1 MTYER
6 EWLDRKGAP
15 YLLSLILEKLETMDE
30 PFVTYG
36 ETAEMLER
44 ELETSKIFSLHIG
57 GVAGNM
63 MNEIM
68 SVAKDAPPINA
79 LVTSTSGIPGT
90 GFAWYHDN
98 LWRAKRG
105 KKWEGLDKGQK
116 LEVVKGVREAVRH
129 YKGWDRVFQ
138 QAFGDRPS
146 QLGQKRFTEQDGKP
160 PETAFPRGKGE
171 SEQHRRLKQ
180 WVRDNPS
187 EIGLPRGFEGKVES
201 DLLSGDRIDVLF
213 TKGEDFAVV
222 EVKSCLSNDDD
233 LHRGIYQCVKY
244 REVVRATRLPVEVDV
259 RAILVSERKLP
270 SELAAR
276 AKLLGVK
283 SHVHKGS
290 SES

>member
-6 EWLDRKGAP
+6 EWLDREGAP
-15 YLLSLILEKLETMDE
+15 YLLSLILEKLKTMNE

-44 ELETSKIFSLHIG
+44 ELGTSKIFSLHIG

-63 MNEIM
+63 MNKIM
-68 SVAKDAPPINA
+68 SVAKNAPPINA
-79 LVTSTSGIPGT
+79 LVTSASGIPGT

-105 KKWEGLDKGQK
+105 IKWVGLDNDQR
-116 LEVVKGVREAVRH
+116 LEVVKGVREAVRD
-129 YKGWDRVFQ
+129 YDGWDWVFE
-138 QAFGDRPS
+138 QAFGDRPRI
-146 QLGQKRFTEQDGKP
+146 LDQKSFTERDGKP
-160 PETAFPRGKGE
+160 PEAAFPQGKGE
-171 SEQHRRLKQ
+171 SEQHRRLKL

-187 EIGLPRGFEGKVES
+187 KIGLPRGFEGKVES

-213 TKGEDFAVV
+213 TKGEEFAVV
-222 EVKSCLSNDDD
+222 EVKSCLSSDDD
-233 LHRGIYQCVKY
+233 LRRGIYQCVKY
-244 REVVRATRLPVEVDV
+244 REVVRATRLPVEINV
-259 RAILVSERKLP
+259 RAILVSERELP

-283 SHVHKGS
+283 SRVQTVN
-290 SES
+290 E